1 MGCRRDALIVE
12 NESLD
17 ALASFFG
24 FAFIFGIG
32 RLVSYLLCDA
42 FRNATKQQ
50 SEIQYETG

>member
-17 ALASFFG
+17 KLASIFG

-50 SEIQYETG
+50 SEI